1 MVCATTTTTTATA
14 AAAAATTTTGMCWYT
29 ISDNVMARIDKI
41 KDLGVT
47 FDSRLKFDEH
57 IDIKISKAYQ
67 MLGIKRNFIYLTRDS
82 FI

>member
-1 MVCATTTTTTATA
+1 MVCATTTTTATA
-14 AAAAATTTTGMCWYT
+14 AAAAATSMCWYT
-29 ISDNVMARIDKI
+29 ISDNVMAKIDKI